1 MNTREATREVIARFI
16 ADEFLPDTEA
26 KDIPDDLNLMD
37 AGIVDSLGLLR
48 IVAFLEEELRVVIE
62 PEAMVPENLNSIQA
76 ILDLTQATETTVK

>member
-16 ADEFLPDTEA
+16 ADEFLPDTDA
-26 KDIPDDLNLMD
+26 KDIADDLNLMD

-76 ILDLTQATETTVK
+76 ILDLTQTTVK

>member
-1 MNTREATREVIARFI
+1 MNTREVIARFI

-26 KDIPDDLNLMD
+26 KDIPDDLNLID

-48 IVAFLEEELRVVIE
+48 IVAFLEEELQVVIE

-76 ILDLTQATETTVK
+76 ILDLTQTPVK

>member
-1 MNTREATREVIARFI
+1 MNTREVIARFI

-48 IVAFLEEELRVVIE
+48 IVAFLEEELGVVIE

-76 ILDLTQATETTVK
+76 ILDLTQTAVK